1 MACIFCAILQGTQ
14 PASFVH
20 QDDQVVAFMDI
31 RPARPGQLL
40 VIPRTHIDHFHDLP
54 DELAAHVVL
63 IGKRIARALQQIY
76 QPKRVGMLVHGFGVP
91 HAHLNLMPLH
101 HSWDLTSAHYGY
113 IEQGQIKFAW
123 EHVELAGRDQLES
136 EADAIRRAL

>member
-1 MACIFCAILQGTQ
+1 MACIFCAILEGRR

-54 DELAAHVVL
+54 DELAAHVVV
-63 IGKRIARALQQIY
+63 IGKRISRALQQIY
-76 QPKRVGMLVHGFGVP
+76 QPKRIGMFVHGFGVS

-101 HSWDLTSAHYGY
+101 HSWDLTSVHYGY
-113 IEQGQIKFAW
+113 VEEGQVKFAW
-123 EHVELAGRDQLES
+123 ERVELADREQLET
-136 EADAIRRAL
+136 EAAAIRSAL